1 MRRRQW
7 TIMAL
12 GCIGMF
18 VRAGSTQEAPFF
30 SGPQIGEAVAPFK
43 MQLAFAEETVDP
55 VAAAKGRPLLLI
67 FVHQLTRP
75 SVATVRALAKFAELR
90 KNDLQAAIIFLDD
103 DTTALRARLRRA
115 RHALPTYPAV
125 GMSVDGA
132 EGPGA
137 YGLNRNATLTIIL
150 AKSNRVA
157 ANFALKDASVAV
169 DVPKIVAAVCKEI
182 GGDPPSLKT
191 LLPRAAM
198 QARNSGGRLP
208 DLLRRVIRK
217 DAKPEDVDAAAR
229 EVETYVAKNRAAARR
244 LGEILDRIAAAD
256 KLDQYG
262 SEHARTYLKK
272 WHRQFGSGAKR
283 EADSDRRKPRGGK
296 RSTTR

>member
-1 MRRRQW
+1 MRRWRW
-7 TIMAL
+7 TVLTL
-12 GCIGMF
+12 GCVGML
-18 VRAGSTQEAPFF
+18 AGATWAQEAPFF
-30 SGPQIGEAVAPFK
+30 SGPQIGEKVTPFK
-43 MQLAFAEETVDP
+43 MQLAFSEETIDP
-55 VAAAKGRPLLLI
+55 VAAAKDHPLLLI

-90 KNDLQAAIIFLDD
+90 KNDLQAAIVFLDD
-103 DTTALRARLRRA
+103 DMTALRARLRRA

-137 YGLNRNATLTIIL
+137 YGLNRNATLTIIF

-157 ANFALKDASVAV
+157 ANFALKDTSVAV
-169 DVPKIVAAVCKEI
+169 DVPKIVAEVCKEI
-182 GGDPPSLKT
+182 GGDPPALKT

-198 QARNSGGRLP
+198 RAGDRAGRLP

-217 DAKPEDVDAAAR
+217 DARPEDVDAAAK
-229 EVETYVAKNRAAARR
+229 EVEAYVAKNRAAARR
-244 LGEILDRIAAAD
+244 LGEILDRIVAAD

-272 WHRQFGSGAKR
+272 WYRQFGSGAKR
-283 EADSDRRKPRGGK
+283 EADSDRRKPRGGNGSSP
-296 RSTTR
+296 R

>member
-1 MRRRQW
+1 MWQRQW
-7 TIMAL
+7 TILAL
-12 GCIGMF
+12 GCVGML
-18 VRAGSTQEAPFF
+18 AGAGWAQEAPFF
-30 SGPQIGEAVAPFK
+30 SGPQIGESVAPLQ
-43 MQLAFAEETVDP
+43 MQLAFSEDKVDP
-55 VAAAKGRPLLLI
+55 VAVANGRPLLLI

-90 KNDLQAAIIFLDD
+90 KNDLQAAIVFLDD

-115 RHALPTYPAV
+115 RHALPTYPAI

-137 YGLNRNATLTIIL
+137 YGLNRNATLTIIF
-150 AKSNRVA
+150 AKSNRVV
-157 ANFALKDASVAV
+157 ANFALKDTSVAV

-182 GGDPPSLKT
+182 GGDPPALKT

-198 QARNSGGRLP
+198 RAGDRAGRLP

-217 DAKPEDVDAAAR
+217 DVKPEDVDAAAK
-229 EVETYVAKNRAAARR
+229 EVEAYVAKNRAAARR
-244 LGEILDRIAAAD
+244 LGEILNRIVAAD

-272 WHRQFGSGAKR
+272 WYRQYSSGAKQ
-283 EADSDRRKPRGGK
+283 EADSERREPRGGNGSP
-296 RSTTR
+296 RR